1 MMPGAMKARVMI
13 RSFQRLVSL
22 LLVAVGV
29 TGTPAFGAPDKD
41 LERVDPASRYCAQEN
56 LGYWFYC
63 SKPSRKKPERTQTST
78 PPAPAQQ
85 TATEQ
90 VEAIQEQLTE
100 LRARAVLEPTKENV
114 LAYQQFQFQQVERAS
129 VFSDVWRRN
138 VWTNPDIDYSLRRPT
153 NTLAVQSFLDQRK
166 LHKTAAMADISQR
179 YGVFYF
185 FSGACPVCKQFSPIL
200 RTVTRTYGINVLAV
214 STDGTPSEAFPNYR
228 VESGHRMRMGIES
241 GPVPLVVL
249 FDAQTNDV
257 IPVGYGMM
265 AADELVDRLYVLTQT
280 KPGEDY

>member
-1 MMPGAMKARVMI
+1 MSKALWRFVWRPFSLALVYLCVMGPPV
-13 RSFQRLVSL
+13 F
-22 LLVAVGV
+22 A
-29 TGTPAFGAPDKD
+29 APDKD
-41 LERVDPASRYCAQEN
+41 LESVDPSSRYCAQEN

-63 SKPSRKKPERTQTST
+63 SKPSREKPEPKESKAQ
-78 PPAPAQQ
+78 PPSVPQ

-90 VEAIQEQLTE
+90 VEAIHAQLAA
-100 LRARAVLEPTKENV
+100 LRARAVLEPTEENV
-114 LAYQQFQFQQVERAS
+114 LAYQQFQFEQVERAS

-138 VWTNPDIDYSLRRPT
+138 VWTNPDIDYSLKRPT
-153 NTLAVQSFLDQRK
+153 NNLAVQSFLDQRK
-166 LHKTAAMADISQR
+166 LYKTAAMAEISQR

-214 STDGTPSEAFPNYR
+214 STDGAPSDVFPNYR
-228 VESGHRMRMGIES
+228 VESGHRMRMGMES